1 MNVVKTVVNDI
12 PKGYKE
18 SVLGIIPDDWSVV
31 RLKDKFDRITTKN
44 KKGVTNVL
52 TISAQQGLIN
62 QEEFFNKSVASKDLF
77 NYILLEKGD
86 FAYNKS
92 YSNGYPYGAIKKL
105 KNYDEGVV
113 SSLYICFRPSKNN
126 KSSDF
131 YEQYFEAGML
141 NHEIHAIAQEGARN
155 HGLLNISIAD
165 FFNSFIIDGDENE
178 LNKIAD
184 ILFTWDKAIELKE
197 KLIEQKKQQKKGLM
211 QKLLTGEVR
220 LPGFEEEWEEVKLGE
235 LGDFKTSSVDKKV
248 NKNDIEILLVNYM
261 DVYRNRVIDNT
272 IDFMKV
278 TATEKQIETFNVQ
291 YGDVLFTPSSE
302 TPDDIGHSAVVK
314 VDSAK
319 ILYSYH
325 LVRLRFKREMDVDFK
340 AYVFNSSNLLRE
352 FSKRATGATRYTLS
366 LSDFKE
372 STIRIPKDIT
382 EQKAIGTVLLNSER
396 EIRLL
401 KKELEMLKQQ
411 KKGLMQLLL
420 TGKVRVKV

>member
-1 MNVVKTVVNDI
+1 RHGCEQDGNHGNLHPTSQDYVEKGI
-12 PKGYKE
+12 PFLLASDVE
-18 SVLGIIPDDWSVV
+18 N
-31 RLKDKFDRITTKN
+31 DRIDLNNCKFISQETSKKLQKGFAKEGDVLLTHKGSVGNSAIVPKISTEYVVLTPQVTYYRIKN
-44 KKGVTNVL
+44 KERLN
-52 TISAQQGLIN
+52 N
-62 QEEFFNKSVASKDLF
+62 HF
-77 NYILLEKGD
+77 
-86 FAYNKS
+86 
-92 YSNGYPYGAIKKL
+92 L
-105 KNYDEGVV
+105 KNIFQSNYFQKQLKIVGKGATRD
-113 SSLYICFRPSKNN
+113 YIGIVAQRQLKVILPKNIE
-126 KSSDF
+126 
-131 YEQYFEAGML
+131 EQ
-141 NHEIHAIAQEGARN
+141 Q
-155 HGLLNISIAD
+155 
-165 FFNSFIIDGDENE
+165 
-178 LNKIAD
+178 KIAS
-184 ILFTWDKAIELKE
+184 ILSTWDKAIELKE

-261 DVYRNRVIDNT
+261 DVYRNRLIDNT

-278 TATEKQIETFNVQ
+278 TATKKQIETFNVQ

>member
-1 MNVVKTVVNDI
+1 MRVVVCKNQQNILKEPFVKTKLGEVCNFKQGNQFGLEEQLNYPHEGYVRFLRIENYTQNSMDFRFVKVDDENKIIDEKDIVIVRYGASAGYVGRGFSGVLANNLFRVI
-12 PKGYKE
+12 PKE
-18 SVLGIIPDDWSVV
+18 
-31 RLKDKFDRITTKN
+31 RLDREFLYYL
-44 KKGVTNVL
+44 L
-52 TISAQQGLIN
+52 TDERVYDYFQKSMIGGAMPALSFKIVENLKVQLPSLPEQQ
-62 QEEFFNKSVASKDLF
+62 
-77 NYILLEKGD
+77 
-86 FAYNKS
+86 
-92 YSNGYPYGAIKKL
+92 
-105 KNYDEGVV
+105 
-113 SSLYICFRPSKNN
+113 
-126 KSSDF
+126 
-131 YEQYFEAGML
+131 
-141 NHEIHAIAQEGARN
+141 
-155 HGLLNISIAD
+155 
-165 FFNSFIIDGDENE
+165 
-178 LNKIAD
+178 KIAS
-184 ILFTWDKAIELKE
+184 ILSTWDKAIELKE

-220 LPGFEEEWEEVKLGE
+220 LPGFEGEWEEVKLGE

-261 DVYRNRVIDNT
+261 DVYHNRVIDNT

-420 TGKVRVKV
+420 TGKVRVQV